1 MAHPIAKPWAGHPRH
16 HRSAESAIRL
26 VAGSKQVRITHPSV
40 ATVRR
45 IVHDIGCASEEE
57 AAVANV
63 PDSPRGTPAAE
74 SGGQYEKRTHRLTRG
89 GGGFHSRSA
98 GFGESIRKGR
108 SEEHTSELQSLM
120 RNSYAVFCLKKKKN
134 TSINGKQ

>member
-63 PDSPRGTPAAE
+63 PDCPRGTPAAE
-74 SGGQYEKRTHRLTRG
+74 RGGQDAKRTHRLTRV
-89 GGGFHSRSA
+89 GGGFHSRTT
-98 GFGESIRKGR
+98 GLGESIRTGSR
-108 SEEHTSELQSLM
+108 GTPGGSNERGPTPP
-120 RNSYAVFCLKKKKN
+120 F
-134 TSINGKQ
+134 

>member
-1 MAHPIAKPWAGHPRH
+1 MRSVLWAPSWPRLSRSLASRSNPSARRLAMAHPIAKPWAGHPRH

-63 PDSPRGTPAAE
+63 PDSLRGTPAAE
-74 SGGQYEKRTHRLTRG
+74 SGGKYEKRTQ
-89 GGGFHSRSA
+89 
-98 GFGESIRKGR
+98 IGR
-108 SEEHTSELQSLM
+108 
-120 RNSYAVFCLKKKKN
+120 A
-134 TSINGKQ
+134 